1 MTRERRE
8 KKKKESMPN
17 NKISQRF
24 SKILVFRLLSVYKDL
39 TQWMTIINILV
50 LDDSEWKEIAIL
62 NKLSDLGEINSN
74 RNCFAN
80 N

>member
-17 NKISQRF
+17 NKISQRL
-24 SKILVFRLLSVYKDL
+24 SKILIFRLLSVYKDL